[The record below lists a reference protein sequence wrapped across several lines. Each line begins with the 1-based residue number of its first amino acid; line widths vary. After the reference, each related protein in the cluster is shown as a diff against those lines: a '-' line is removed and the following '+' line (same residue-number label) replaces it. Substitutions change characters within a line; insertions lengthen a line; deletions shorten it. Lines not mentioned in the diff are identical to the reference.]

1 MIEREGESKRS
12 DHLPRSR
19 SEARDM
25 TRNLSILTQT
35 LQTLRHMRAGAT
47 SSVRLRVNERSLKR
61 PLATAPIGA
70 R

>member
-1 MIEREGESKRS
+1 
-12 DHLPRSR
+12 
-19 SEARDM
+19 M
-25 TRNLSILTQT
+25 TCNLSILTQT